1 MKNDGFTLVEAL
13 ISLFIASLVLTSLQ
27 FVVPLL
33 KQISDA
39 PRGTVLQTIT
49 HQLETQKYTMT
60 SATLTSARLKSYEG
74 KDMYLEVK
82 NDKLQL
88 SGSSAG
94 QIILM
99 QNVTDLAVDNS
110 NNYLNLTITTN
121 KGKFSSILH
130 LKKTVQNE

>member
-1 MKNDGFTLVEAL
+1 MKNDGFTLIEAL
-13 ISLFIASLVLTSLQ
+13 ISLFIASLVLTTLQ

-39 PRGTVLQTIT
+39 PKGTVLQTIT
-49 HQLETQKYTMT
+49 HQLETQKYTIT
-60 SATLTSARLKSYEG
+60 SATLTSVRLKSYEG

>member
-39 PRGTVLQTIT
+39 PKGTVLQTIT

>member
-1 MKNDGFTLVEAL
+1 MKNEGFTLIEAL

-27 FVVPLL
+27 FVIPLL

-39 PRGTVLQTIT
+39 PKGTVLQTIT
-49 HQLETQKYTMT
+49 HQLETQKYTIT

>member
-1 MKNDGFTLVEAL
+1 MKNDGFTLIEAL
-13 ISLFIASLVLTSLQ
+13 ISLFIASLVLTTLQ

-33 KQISDA
+33 KQIYDA
-39 PRGTVLQTIT
+39 PKGTVLQTIT
-49 HQLETQKYTMT
+49 HQLETQKYTIT

>member
-1 MKNDGFTLVEAL
+1 MKNDGFTLIEAL
-13 ISLFIASLVLTSLQ
+13 ISLFIASLVLTTLQ

-39 PRGTVLQTIT
+39 PKGTVLQTIT
-49 HQLETQKYTMT
+49 HQLETQKYTIT

>member
-1 MKNDGFTLVEAL
+1 MKNDGFTLIEAL
-13 ISLFIASLVLTSLQ
+13 ISLFIASLVLTTLQ

-39 PRGTVLQTIT
+39 PKGTVLQTIT
-49 HQLETQKYTMT
+49 HQLETQKYTIT
-60 SATLTSARLKSYEG
+60 SVTLTSARLKSYEG

-88 SGSSAG
+88 SGSGAG

-99 QNVTDLAVDNS
+99 QNVADLKVDNS

>member
-13 ISLFIASLVLTSLQ
+13 ISLFIASLVLISLQ

-39 PRGTVLQTIT
+39 PKGTVLQTIT
-49 HQLETQKYTMT
+49 HQLETQKYTIT

>member
-1 MKNDGFTLVEAL
+1 MKNDGFTLIEAL
-13 ISLFIASLVLTSLQ
+13 ITLFIASLVLTTLQ

-39 PRGTVLQTIT
+39 PKGTVLQTIT
-49 HQLETQKYTMT
+49 HQLETQKYTIT

>member
-1 MKNDGFTLVEAL
+1 M
-13 ISLFIASLVLTSLQ
+13 
-27 FVVPLL
+27 
-33 KQISDA
+33 
-39 PRGTVLQTIT
+39 
-49 HQLETQKYTMT
+49 
-60 SATLTSARLKSYEG
+60 TSARLISYEG

-82 NDKLQL
+82 NNKLQL
-88 SGSSAG
+88 SGSGAG

-99 QNVTDLAVDNS
+99 QNVTNLAVDDR

>member
-39 PRGTVLQTIT
+39 PKGTVLQTIT
-49 HQLETQKYTMT
+49 HQLETQKYTIT

-94 QIILM
+94 QIIVM

>member
-1 MKNDGFTLVEAL
+1 MKNDGFTLLEAL
-13 ISLFIASLVLTSLQ
+13 ISLLIAALVLTSLQ
-27 FVVPLL
+27 FVVPFL

-39 PRGTVLQTIT
+39 PKATVLQTIT
-49 HQLETQKYTMT
+49 HQLETQKYTIT

-82 NDKLQL
+82 NNKLQI
-88 SGSSAG
+88 SGSGAG

-99 QNVTDLAVDNS
+99 QNVTNLAVDDR

>member
-13 ISLFIASLVLTSLQ
+13 ISLFIASLVLISLQ

-39 PRGTVLQTIT
+39 PNGTVLQTIT
-49 HQLETQKYTMT
+49 HQLETQKYTIT

>member
-1 MKNDGFTLVEAL
+1 MKNDGFTLIEAL

-27 FVVPLL
+27 FVIPLL

-39 PRGTVLQTIT
+39 PKGTVLQTIT
-49 HQLETQKYTMT
+49 HQLETQKYTIT

>member
-1 MKNDGFTLVEAL
+1 MKNDGFTLIEAL
-13 ISLFIASLVLTSLQ
+13 ISLFIASLVLTTLQ

-39 PRGTVLQTIT
+39 PKGTVLQTIT
-49 HQLETQKYTMT
+49 HQLETQKYTIT

-99 QNVTDLAVDNS
+99 QNVTDLAVDNG